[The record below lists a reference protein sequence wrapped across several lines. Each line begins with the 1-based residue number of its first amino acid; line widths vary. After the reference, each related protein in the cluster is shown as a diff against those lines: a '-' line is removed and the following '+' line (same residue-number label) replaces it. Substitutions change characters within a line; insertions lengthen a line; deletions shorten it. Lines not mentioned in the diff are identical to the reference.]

1 MLRLSL
7 ALSGLLVLAAATSG
21 CVVHGRTRV
30 GYAAHVSAEP
40 ALVEVSPGVM
50 VIEDYHEP
58 VFYSDGFYWRYYG
71 GIWYRSSYHTGG
83 WVTWSRPPS
92 RIVGIRRPHAYVR
105 YRGHAGVRRTHIRGR
120 THHRGRDG
128 RVIHDHRRDG
138 RHHSPGPDQRDRRR
152 RRNDR

>member
-1 MLRLSL
+1 MLRFSL

-21 CVVHGRTRV
+21 CVVHGRARV

-71 GIWYRSSYHTGG
+71 GLWYRSHYHTGG
-83 WVTWSRPPS
+83 WVTWNRPPA
-92 RIVGIRRPHAYVR
+92 RIIGIRRPHAYVR
-105 YRGHAGVRRTHIRGR
+105 YRARAGVHRTHIRA
-120 THHRGRDG
+120 RGG
-128 RVIHDHRRDG
+128 GTIHNHPRDG
-138 RHHSPGPDQRDRRR
+138 RHRQQNLRDDRRR
-152 RRNDR
+152 RRHQH